1 RVSASH
7 RLLGPHGGR
16 LLHFGWVRARAGEV
30 MRKRS
35 WTTWLAFRSLI
46 TGLVALVAAY
56 MVDSAALPRLAS
68 ESRGLEKTASVPAIL
83 GTIQP
88 YLMHIPATAVGIALM
103 AVMIRSLRGI

>member
-1 RVSASH
+1 
-7 RLLGPHGGR
+7 
-16 LLHFGWVRARAGEV
+16 

-103 AVMIRSLRGI
+103 AVMIRSLRGILAPIAAILSVVAVAAVIGVFLGALRPLYG